1 MEDGDLRGKEMP
13 RSRVL
18 VITEKREFSG
28 FLHKMSLDRRE
39 TDILNDER
47 TFIHLTEVE
56 LRIKGEIPKEVPFV
70 AVNKASIICV
80 IPEEEY

>member
-1 MEDGDLRGKEMP
+1 MGDGDPRDREIP

-28 FLHKMSLDRRE
+28 FLHTMSPDRRE
-39 TDILNDER
+39 TDVLNDER

-56 LRIKGEIPKEVPFV
+56 LRIKGEIPKEVHFV

-80 IPEEEY
+80 IPEE

>member
-1 MEDGDLRGKEMP
+1 MEDRDLRDREMP

-28 FLHKMSLDRRE
+28 FLHTMSADRRE

-47 TFIHLTEVE
+47 KFIHLTEVE

-70 AVNKASIICV
+70 AVNKSNIICV
-80 IPEEEY
+80 IPEE

>member
-1 MEDGDLRGKEMP
+1 MGEGDLRDREMP

-28 FLHKMSLDRRE
+28 FLHRMSPDRRE
-39 TDILNDER
+39 TDVLNDER
-47 TFIHLTEVE
+47 TFIHLTDVE

-70 AVNKASIICV
+70 AVNKSNIICV
-80 IPEEEY
+80 IPEE